1 MTSHYHDEAMRE
13 DRINYENAPYYR
25 ALMVAI
31 FRLAALFR
39 MGGQSTSE
47 GLNSALAV
55 ATGLVSLPPK
65 ERYHAINAACERLV
79 EL

>member
-1 MTSHYHDEAMRE
+1 MSHYHDEAIRE
-13 DRINYENAPYYR
+13 ERVIYGNAPYYR

-47 GLNSALAV
+47 GLSSALEV
-55 ATGLVSLPPK
+55 AMELVSLPPK
-65 ERYHAINAACERLV
+65 ERYHAINAACERL
-79 EL
+79 LG